1 MINEKR
7 QGLNVSINELYKL
20 ANDLE
25 HETRKF
31 NLELGVED
39 IIGPDKTW
47 LINIINKS
55 PECSDTWK
63 IESIDKV
70 K

>member
-1 MINEKR
+1 MINEIR

-25 HETRKF
+25 HETRQF
-31 NLELGVED
+31 NTELD
-39 IIGPDKTW
+39 IDEVIDANKIW

>member
-1 MINEKR
+1 MINEIR
-7 QGLNVSINELYKL
+7 QGLNVSIDELRTL
-20 ANDLE
+20 ADDLE
-25 HETRKF
+25 RETRKF

-39 IIGPDKTW
+39 IIGPDKIW

>member
-25 HETRKF
+25 HETRQF
-31 NLELGVED
+31 NTELD
-39 IIGPDKTW
+39 IDEVIDANKIW
-47 LINIINKS
+47 LINIINKT
-55 PECSDTWK
+55 PKCSDTWK